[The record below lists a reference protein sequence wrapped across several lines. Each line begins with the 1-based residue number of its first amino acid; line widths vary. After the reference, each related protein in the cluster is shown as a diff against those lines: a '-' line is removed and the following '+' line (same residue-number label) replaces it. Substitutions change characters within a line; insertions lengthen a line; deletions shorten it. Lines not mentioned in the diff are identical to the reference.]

1 MRCLER
7 NKKKFYYCLLKKTE
21 HITVNGF
28 DTGQT
33 KPTYEEPV
41 AMYANVS
48 TSGGQT
54 YNTAA
59 YGQKHVEPFGVDLK
73 YSRTIAT
80 TEMDCPIDEYTV
92 LFIDKE
98 PAFDADGNPLY
109 DFFVKRVS
117 KSLNSIQ
124 IAIERAEVT

>member
-1 MRCLER
+1 M
-7 NKKKFYYCLLKKTE
+7 YA
-21 HITVNGF
+21 
-28 DTGQT
+28 
-33 KPTYEEPV
+33 EPV
-41 AMYANVS
+41 QMEANVS

-59 YGQKHVEPFGVDLK
+59 YGQKHVEPYGVDLK

-80 TEMDCPIDEYTV
+80 DDMNCPIDEYTV

-98 PAFDADGNPLY
+98 PEFDVNGLPLY

-124 IAIERAEVT
+124 IAIERANVS

>member
-1 MRCLER
+1 MLTGSEAVY
-7 NKKKFYYCLLKKTE
+7 NDE
-21 HITVNGF
+21 GF
-28 DTGQT
+28 DTGN
-33 KPTYEEPV
+33 KRPV
-41 AMYANVS
+41 YAAPVQMEANVS

-80 TEMDCPIDEYTV
+80 DDMSCPIDEYTV
-92 LFIDKE
+92 LFVDKDPE
-98 PAFDADGNPLY
+98 FDDNGLPLY

-124 IAIERAEVT
+124 IAIERAKIS